1 MKINYKKI
9 TAIATSVLM
18 TGMTVGTAMAAG
30 ISASDLGGQGNMAI
44 VVGTGVSA
52 LDQTQAVNI
61 DTALKTGTS
70 TPGKVVVGTDNVNE
84 NEVVLGGAITAS
96 GSKIPTTIKN
106 NKLKELVDDKL
117 SWDDGTGSDTYKIHE
132 ELSIAD
138 GKMNVL
144 TTQDDKKLEGVALS
158 NEEALEYK
166 LVFDDALNTSAVGTA
181 DADALY
187 LSILGK
193 DYEVTNMDA
202 TSIDVTT
209 SSEVSMAIGQ
219 VFTMANG
226 KTVTL
231 TDVYSGSVEVMVD
244 GKSDVV
250 NEGTTKKINGVRV
263 RISSLGYHD
272 NAPETSKAI
281 LKIGE
286 DITKSYKSGDE
297 YIGQNKDDPL
307 WVWDISDL
315 GSANGYIGVK
325 YNAKINSAN
334 DEIAGDSI
342 KYVGDGYALP
352 DNYAAVTLDS
362 VTDAKY
368 QDLKVYF
375 ESSDDLFNA
384 SDGST
389 AIFENKPVLVIEGK
403 NTDSIT
409 VGSIQTSKI
418 FLYLNNTAGHSAF
431 QTYYLD
437 TEGDYTPTNKMRLAN
452 ASIAEIDSNNNVAEA
467 TFATIAIGD
476 TDLIATI
483 KESAQRAQ
491 LAIKNVDDSNAAII
505 NVTIGGTAINETLG
519 AGTLEYMGTTKED
532 ATTGD
537 ILFHGTDV
545 STEDY
550 SYMDHYGVSIAKGST
565 VKSDVDNDEATLS
578 VPEEQVYAQVSVSMG
593 ATVSGTAGN
602 MIFKDSEASSYAG
615 KNVVI
620 VGGSCVNSAAAAALG
635 VAANTCGEAF
645 TAATNV
651 GAGQFLIKKTTL
663 NGKTAIVVAGYEADD
678 TGKAAQYLIN
688 KGAIE
693 GVYTTATQ
701 EKVVTA

>member
-1 MKINYKKI
+1 MKINYRKI

-61 DTALKTGTS
+61 DTALKAGTTS
-70 TPGKVVVGTDNVNE
+70 GTVIAGSEKITEDE
-84 NEVVLGGAITAS
+84 LALGGSITLS
-96 GSKIPTTIKN
+96 GSNIKDTTEN
-106 NKLKELVDDKL
+106 NKLSSLLDDKL
-117 SWDDGTGSDTYKIHE
+117 SWDDGSGSEEYDMHE
-132 ELSIAD
+132 AINITNMEIF
-138 GKMNVL
+138 
-144 TTQDDKKLEGVALS
+144 TTVDDKKLEGVALTNS
-158 NEEALEYK
+158 EGLEYK
-166 LVFDDALNTSAVGTA
+166 LVFDDAINTSAVGTA

-187 LSILGK
+187 LTILGK
-193 DYEVTNMDA
+193 DYEIVNMDA
-202 TSIDVTT
+202 DSIEVTT

-231 TDVYSGSVEVMVD
+231 TDVFSGSVEVMVD
-244 GKSDVV
+244 GKSEVINDDA
-250 NEGTTKKINGVRV
+250 TKRVNGVRV
-263 RISSLGYHD
+263 SVSSLGYHD

-286 DITKSYKSGDE
+286 DITKTYNDGDE
-297 YIGQNKDDPL
+297 YIGQDDNDPL
-307 WVWDISDL
+307 WVWDIQRLNVS
-315 GSANGYIGVK
+315 GGFIGVK
-325 YNAKINSAN
+325 YNAKIDSAN

-342 KYVGDGYALP
+342 KYVGNGYQFP

-362 VTDAKY
+362 ITDAKY
-368 QDLKVYF
+368 QDVKVYF
-375 ESSDDLFNA
+375 EESEDLFAA

-389 AIFENKPVLVIEGK
+389 ATRENVPVLVIEAE
-403 NTDSIT
+403 NDDSIT
-409 VGSIQTSKI
+409 AYGIETKKI
-418 FLYLNNTAGHSAF
+418 FAYYNASYDANNASIE
-431 QTYYLD
+431 TYALD
-437 TEGDYTPTNKMRLAN
+437 VNSEYTPTNKMRFAGQKIFN
-452 ASIAEIDSNNNVAEA
+452 ATTGTLSNEGI
-467 TFATIAIGD
+467 ATIAVGD
-476 TDLIATI
+476 TDLIVRLTTTALKAATI
-483 KESAQRAQ
+483 SVYNDDADATVLSLAESN
-491 LAIKNVDDSNAAII
+491 LSN
-505 NVTIGGTAINETLG
+505 GGFNKLG
-519 AGTLEYMGTTKED
+519 ATAED
-532 ATTGD
+532 AEAGD
-537 ILFHGTDV
+537 ITFNGTDV

-550 SYMDHYGVSIAKGST
+550 SYMDHYGVKLAEG
-565 VKSDVDNDEATLS
+565 SDVQTGADNDEATLS
-578 VPEEQVYAQVSVSMG
+578 IPEEQVYAQVSVSMG
-593 ATVSGTAGN
+593 ATSSTTAGN
-602 MIFKDSEASSYAG
+602 MIFKDSETSSYAA

-645 TAATNV
+645 TAATKV
-651 GAGQFLIKKTTL
+651 AAGQFLIKKTTL

-678 TGKAAQYLIN
+678 TVKAAQYLIN